1 MIYDILKCKVILKK
15 DIYFRDAF
23 SKIAH
28 YVYWTLSQNDKFR
41 EFHKEKYIK
50 HYVISNFY
58 KPEIDKIYKKDK
70 IYHFE
75 IRSIDRGLI
84 NYLQNNLKKNINN
97 PDFLV
102 IDTEFRYKKQKF
114 IKEIISLTPTIITLP
129 NGRFWTMKESGDIIL
144 LQKQL
149 TINLLKKYA
158 LDKYKEY
165 ECDNFIEMIE
175 ILNHKPQT
183 ITIKNN
189 IKLFGNLFKIVP
201 KSDSFSQN
209 LAFYALG
216 VGLGEKNTYGG
227 GFCREMNND
236 EEDKI

>member
-1 MIYDILKCKVILKK
+1 MMYNFLKCKVVLKK

-28 YVYWTLSQNDKFR
+28 YIYFILSQSNEFR
-41 EFHKEKYIK
+41 NFHNAKYIK

-70 IYHFE
+70 VYYFE

-102 IDTEFRYKKQKF
+102 IDTELRYKKQKF
-114 IKEIISLTPTIITLP
+114 IREIISITPTIITLP
-129 NGRFWTMKESGDIIL
+129 NGRFWTLRESGDMNL
-144 LQKQL
+144 LQIQL
-149 TINLLKKYA
+149 TKNLLKKYA
-158 LDKYKEY
+158 LDEYKDYDCE
-165 ECDNFIEMIE
+165 NFIEMIE
-175 ILNHKPQT
+175 IKNYKPQT
-183 ITIKNN
+183 IPIKNN
-189 IKLFGNLFKIVP
+189 IKLFGNIFKIIP
-201 KSDSFSQN
+201 KSDNLSQN

-216 VGLGEKNTYGG
+216 VGLGEKNSYGA
-227 GFCREMNND
+227 GFCREI
-236 EEDKI
+236 E